1 MLAVVLAAGR
11 GKRLRHLTE
20 DRSKAMLPIVGKPMV
35 ERVLEML
42 SRGGVERFIVVA
54 HPNDDPLTKH
64 LSRPPWAGRVR
75 LAYQEQRLGMAHA
88 VECATPLV
96 REKDAPAFILAS
108 CDNLYP
114 KGHVAALVACQ
125 REDKPDATLTL
136 LWVQPEQAS
145 ATAIVVLRDG
155 WVTDIIEKPRTE
167 EIPSYGERAEAL
179 AAPALYVLS
188 NRVLDYLP
196 RVPRST
202 RGEREFPEA
211 LRLLIE
217 DGGRVRGQLV
227 QERMT
232 LTQPADLLAINCHFL
247 RHDPTCA
254 TIKANLPSDAN
265 ILPPVRVE
273 AGVELGADCRIGPEV
288 YLEAGCRIG
297 AGAVVRRAV
306 VLRGATIEASAVVEG
321 IVSGY

>member
-11 GKRLRHLTE
+11 GKRLQHLTNG
-20 DRSKAMLPIVGKPMV
+20 RSKAMLPIAGKPMV

-54 HPNDDPLTKH
+54 HPDDDSLIAH
-64 LSRPPWAGRVR
+64 LSRPPRASRVR

-88 VECATPLV
+88 VECAVPLV
-96 REKDAPAFILAS
+96 QEEDASAFVLAS

-114 KGHVAALVACQ
+114 EGHVAALIAHQ
-125 REDKPDATLTL
+125 RENKSDATLTL
-136 LWVQPEQAS
+136 LWVRPEQAS
-145 ATAIVVLRDG
+145 ATAVVVLQDR
-155 WVTDIIEKPRTE
+155 WVTNIIEKPRPE
-167 EIPSYGERAEAL
+167 EIPSYGERTEAL

-188 NRVLDYLP
+188 NRVLDCLP
-196 RVPRST
+196 RVLCSL

-217 DGGRVRGQLV
+217 DGGRVSGLLV

-232 LTQPADLLAINCHFL
+232 LTEPTDLLAINGHFL
-247 RHDPTCA
+247 HHDPTCA
-254 TIKANLPSDAN
+254 TLEVNPPNNTS

-273 AGVELGADCRIGPEV
+273 AGVELGTGCRIGPEV
-288 YLEAGCRIG
+288 YLEAGCHVG
-297 AGAVVRRAV
+297 AGVVLRQAV
-306 VLRGATIEASAVVEG
+306 VLRGATVKAGAIVEET
-321 IVSGY
+321 VSG

>member
-11 GKRLRHLTE
+11 GTRLRHLTE
-20 DRSKAMLPIVGKPMV
+20 DRSKAMLPIAGKPMV

-54 HPNDDPLTKH
+54 HPDDDPLVEH

-88 VECATPLV
+88 VECAAPLV
-96 REKDAPAFILAS
+96 QEEDAPAFILAS

-114 KGHVAALVACQ
+114 EGHVAALIARQ
-125 REDKPDATLTL
+125 REDELDAVLTL
-136 LWVQPEQAS
+136 LWVRPEQAS
-145 ATAIVVLRDG
+145 ATAVVVLQDG
-155 WVTDIIEKPRTE
+155 WVTDIIEKPRPE
-167 EIPSYGERAEAL
+167 EIPSDGERAEAL
-179 AAPALYVLS
+179 TAPALYVLS

-196 RVPRST
+196 RVRYSP

-217 DGGRVRGQLV
+217 DGGRASGLLV
-227 QERMT
+227 QERLT
-232 LTQPADLLAINCHFL
+232 LTQPTDLLAINAHFL
-247 RHDPTCA
+247 RHDPACA
-254 TIKANLPSDAN
+254 AVEADLPSDVC
-265 ILPPVRVE
+265 ILPPVRIE
-273 AGVELGADCRIGPEV
+273 AGVELGAGCRIGPEV

-297 AGAVVRRAV
+297 AEAVLRRAV
-306 VLRGATIEASAVVEG
+306 VLRGATVKAGMVVEETL
-321 IVSGY
+321 SS